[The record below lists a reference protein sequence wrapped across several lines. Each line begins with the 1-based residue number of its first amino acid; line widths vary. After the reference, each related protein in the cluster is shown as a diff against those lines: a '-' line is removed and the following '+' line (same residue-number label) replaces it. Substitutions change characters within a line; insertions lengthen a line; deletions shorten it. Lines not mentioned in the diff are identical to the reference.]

1 MPRPADYVLAAE
13 LVPVHE
19 RTLHGCRAVM
29 FAYAPSCPLPLSD
42 LVGRT
47 FRVVQVDDHRQ
58 LWLEEV
64 KGD

>member
-1 MPRPADYVLAAE
+1 MPRPAEYVLVAKIIPIFE
-13 LVPVHE
+13 PD
-19 RTLHGCRAVM
+19 LHGCSARL
-29 FAYAPSCPLPLSD
+29 FASAPSCPLPLSD

-47 FRVVQVDDHRQ
+47 FRVVQVDDQRQ